1 MSNLW
6 VNTSELGIYSDTEF
20 AYDAAKAASNLLWA
34 LSGRKYSGV
43 TTVTERYMCASR
55 TRAWGPSKQSTMAD
69 IVGGSI
75 VNIPVNNFDFY
86 DDMTSDGLSASS
98 RLRLRG
104 RPIIRIDAI
113 RDRLGKVISPNAYT
127 LVDHSTIQPVVGST
141 QFIPCDCEVTYTYG
155 AEPPPL
161 GRMAAKT
168 LAMEFAKLWNGEDC
182 ALPQRVTN
190 ISRQGISYTVLDP
203 QDFVDEL
210 RTGMYIVDLFL
221 KSVNPDKAR
230 ARSRVFTPDLPRA
243 RRATPK
249 EPKLGVSVSDIAIF
263 RDTSGYIENTLA
275 YLNASFLQDAGWIPS
290 VVISNYSNSK
300 TYTLAS
306 GVTVSTINEVPSLR
320 VTVKYS
326 DAFPVLGMIDPGTW
340 DLYASRTEFDI
351 TETVH
356 IASGNLKITMV
367 STTINAFTLG

>member
-6 VNTSELGIYSDTEF
+6 VNTSELGVYSDTEF
-20 AYDAAKAASNLLWA
+20 AYDAVKAASNLLWA

-43 TTVTERYMCASR
+43 TTVTERYVCASR
-55 TRAWGPSKQSTMAD
+55 TRAWGPSRKTTTAD
-69 IVGGSI
+69 IVGGSV

-104 RPIIRIDAI
+104 RPVIRVEAI
-113 RDRLGKVISPNAYT
+113 RDRLGKVITPTAYT
-127 LVDHSTIQPVVGST
+127 LVDHSTIQPVLGTT
-141 QFIPCDCEVTYTYG
+141 QFIPCDAEITYTYG

-161 GRMAAKT
+161 GRLAAKT
-168 LAMEFAKLWNGEDC
+168 LAIEFAKLWKGEDC

-210 RTGMYIVDLFL
+210 RTGMYTVDLFL

-249 EPKLGVSVSDIAIF
+249 EPKLGVSLSDITIIKN
-263 RDTSGYIENTLA
+263 TEGSVENTLA
-275 YLNASFLQDAGWIPS
+275 YLNAAFLEGPGWIPY
-290 VVISNYSNSK
+290 VVISNYDNNK
-300 TYTLAS
+300 TFTLQS
-306 GVTVSTINEVPSLR
+306 GVTISTVSGVPSAK
-320 VTVKYS
+320 VTVTYK
-326 DAFPVLGMIDPGTW
+326 DAFPILGMIDPGTW
-340 DLYASRTEFDI
+340 DLYATRTQFNE